1 MFWCF
6 TQKNTRRNIGTLQ
19 DIASKYNTSY
29 RRSIEIALKYVNK
42 DKGWINSVLDKV
54 VWKKSLP

>member
-1 MFWCF
+1 MFWYF

-19 DIASKYNTSY
+19 DIASKYNASY

-42 DKGWINSVLDKV
+42 DKGWTNSVLDKV

>member
-1 MFWCF
+1 MFWYF

>member
-19 DIASKYNTSY
+19 DSASKYNASY